1 MLVPAGAAGGQEP
14 STRRT
19 PDGQPDI
26 QGVWTNL
33 DRTPLEA
40 ASAEAWRDLDALALW
55 FPGINA
61 PDGRLTG
68 PNPISGLRWRS
79 DRQTERRAALH
90 GGRSA

>member
-14 STRRT
+14 SPPRT

-40 ASAEAWRDLDALALW
+40 ASAEAWRDLDAL
-55 FPGINA
+55 
-61 PDGRLTG
+61 TG
-68 PNPISGLRWRS
+68 PRCGFRAS
-79 DRQTERRAALH
+79 TRRT
-90 GGRSA
+90 GG